1 MRAPKAFPSLARM
14 SEPQYTSSAAAP
26 RHLQVVRHSPD
37 APQPAPPLPTY
48 PWTARLSSRE
58 GDVLRLLAEGQS
70 TVEIAHTLFIS
81 PATVKCHVARLIA
94 KVGVRDRVQLV
105 IAAYRSGFVRVD

>member
-1 MRAPKAFPSLARM
+1 M
-14 SEPQYTSSAAAP
+14 SELQRSTASAAGY
-26 RHLQVVRHSPD
+26 RHLQVVPLTYAGAS
-37 APQPAPPLPTY
+37 AAPPTY
-48 PWTARLSSRE
+48 SWTARLSRRE
-58 GDVLRLLAEGQS
+58 ADVLSLLADGQS

-105 IAAYRSGFVRVD
+105 IAAYRSGFARVD

>member
-1 MRAPKAFPSLARM
+1 M
-14 SEPQYTSSAAAP
+14 SEPQRGTALAAGY
-26 RHLQVVRHSPD
+26 RHLQVVPWAHPE
-37 APQPAPPLPTY
+37 PPAEPAY
-48 PWTARLSSRE
+48 PWRARLSRRE
-58 GDVLRLLAEGQS
+58 ADVLRLLADGQS

-105 IAAYRSGFVRVD
+105 IAAYRSGFVELD

>member
-1 MRAPKAFPSLARM
+1 M
-14 SEPQYTSSAAAP
+14 SEPQRGTALAAGY
-26 RHLQVVRHSPD
+26 RHLQVVPLARPD
-37 APQPAPPLPTY
+37 IPVEPPAY
-48 PWTARLSSRE
+48 PWRARLSRRE
-58 GDVLRLLAEGQS
+58 ADVLRLLADGQS

-105 IAAYRSGFVRVD
+105 IAAYRSGFVDVD

>member
-1 MRAPKAFPSLARM
+1 M
-14 SEPQYTSSAAAP
+14 SELQRSTASAAGY
-26 RHLQVVRHSPD
+26 RHLQVVPLTY
-37 APQPAPPLPTY
+37 AGALATPQAF
-48 PWTARLSSRE
+48 PWTGRLSRRE
-58 GDVLRLLAEGQS
+58 ADVLRLLAEGQS

-105 IAAYRSGFVRVD
+105 IAAYRSGFVQVD

>member
-1 MRAPKAFPSLARM
+1 M
-14 SEPQYTSSAAAP
+14 SEAQRSTIEAGYP
-26 RHLQVVRHSPD
+26 HLQVVGAAYAETP
-37 APQPAPPLPTY
+37 PAPFGTFG
-48 PWTARLSSRE
+48 WTGRLSRRE
-58 GDVLRLLAEGQS
+58 ADVLRLLAEGQS
-70 TVEIAHTLFIS
+70 TVEIGRTLFIS

>member
-1 MRAPKAFPSLARM
+1 M
-14 SEPQYTSSAAAP
+14 SEPSRTAAAAAY
-26 RHLQVVRHSPD
+26 RHLQVVPLTYTGLPVAPTAHS
-37 APQPAPPLPTY
+37 
-48 PWTARLSSRE
+48 WTARLSRRE
-58 GDVLRLLAEGQS
+58 ADVLRLLADGQS

-105 IAAYRSGFVRVD
+105 IAAYRSGFARVD